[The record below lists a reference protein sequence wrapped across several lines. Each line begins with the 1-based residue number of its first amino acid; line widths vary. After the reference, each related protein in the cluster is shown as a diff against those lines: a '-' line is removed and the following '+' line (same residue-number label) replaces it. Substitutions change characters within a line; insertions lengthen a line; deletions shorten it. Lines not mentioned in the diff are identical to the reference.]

1 MVVGSA
7 RRLVPMLRGC
17 LGACTEHYSRVMHP
31 LFRTAIALLF
41 VTTGLSAQE
50 PGKKPLERLN
60 LRDLKAGEKLVVTYI
75 SAGPG
80 YLLRRIYS
88 IEGGAETKFTAI
100 EQESVYD
107 GKRRELKS
115 DLEPIGDTV
124 LTTDEKIGLESY
136 FTFLRMEYQGNCY
149 AYEKLILDHFR
160 DGTLIGTESFHDK
173 TCVASWFTRRN
184 GQVVRSSDQTY
195 KDFPVDV
202 LWAIVPIQ
210 LIEQRMWEEIRKE
223 QKDAAGA

>member
-1 MVVGSA
+1 
-7 RRLVPMLRGC
+7 
-17 LGACTEHYSRVMHP
+17 MHP
-31 LFRTAIALLF
+31 LFRTAIALL
-41 VTTGLSAQE
+41 VVATGLSAQE
-50 PGKKPLERLN
+50 PTKKPLERLN
-60 LRDLKAGEKLVVTYI
+60 VRDLKAGEKLVVTYI

-88 IEGGAETKFTAI
+88 IEGGTETKFTAI
-100 EQESVYD
+100 EQESVYE

-124 LTTDEKIGLESY
+124 LTIDEKHGLENY
-136 FTFLRMEYQGNCY
+136 FTFLRMEYKGNCY
-149 AYEKLILDHFR
+149 AYDKLTLDHFR

-202 LWAIVPIQ
+202 LWSIVPIQ
-210 LIEQRMWEEIRKE
+210 LIEQRMWEEIRQE
-223 QKDAAGA
+223 QKDAAK